1 MADSIVVK
9 HSLYILVSLFL
20 AFHADAQIYSSRF
33 SSHDI
38 YKYDEVTGVR
48 IGEGA
53 FIPAQSGLVNPHG
66 IIDRGTDIIVAS
78 WTHEIKRYDRDTGAF
93 LGNFIES
100 DAGLGNPVYL
110 EVGPDGYLYVS
121 SQLNDRIFRF
131 NFLGETGVSIDSG
144 PWISGGTMDGP
155 SGFDWSPDG
164 ALFYVAG
171 RHSANVVAYHATTGE
186 WVGAFSTSNNSGS
199 TFGLAV
205 DDRSG
210 DIFVAVD
217 GSVVRYDL
225 SAGFP
230 LNGITPPS
238 TTISTSGAIGLE
250 PSTDGSFILVASG
263 NNLFVIS
270 IADNSLSGPIFTSN
284 DGNLHNFFHYSEVEE
299 EVETINEPHAFVVG
313 FNNNS
318 DENLVE
324 VIAEY
329 LFFKSSDGVELVFQY
344 SSDLENWS
352 DAAVYQLS
360 GVTVIRNNSID
371 SVQVSEPSDA
381 DSSWL
386 ITERKIVSGNPPTFI
401 RIRQRSITNGS

>member
-1 MADSIVVK
+1 MPNSIVVK
-9 HSLYILVSLFL
+9 QLPSILVFLFL
-20 AFHADAQIYSSRF
+20 TFQVEAQIFSSRF

-78 WTHEIKRYDRDTGAF
+78 WTHEIKRYDRETGAF
-93 LGNFIES
+93 LGNYIQSNE
-100 DAGLGNPVYL
+100 GLSNPVYL
-110 EVGPDGYLYVS
+110 EVGPDGNLYVS
-121 SQLNDRIFRF
+121 SQMNDRIFRY
-131 NFLGETGVSIDSG
+131 NFEGETGVSIDGG
-144 PWISGGTMDGP
+144 PWISGGVMDGP

-164 ALFYVAG
+164 TLFYVAG
-171 RHSANVVAYHATTGE
+171 RHSANVLAYNASTGGL
-186 WVGAFSTSNNSGS
+186 VGEFSTSNNSGS

-205 DDRSG
+205 DDGSG

-250 PSTDGSFILVASG
+250 PSADGNSILVASG
-263 NNLFVIS
+263 NNLFAIS
-270 IADNSLSGPIFTSN
+270 IADNSLSGPIFSSN
-284 DGNLHNFFHYSEVEE
+284 DGNLHNFFHYSHVEV
-299 EVETINEPHAFVVG
+299 EVETIDEPHAFVVG
-313 FNNNS
+313 FNKRF
-318 DENLVE
+318 DEVLVE
-324 VIAEY
+324 VNAEY
-329 LFFKSSDGVELVFQY
+329 LFLKSSDGVELAYQY
-344 SSDLENWS
+344 SSDMENWS

-360 GVTVIRNNSID
+360 GTTVIRNSSID
-371 SVQVSEPSDA
+371 SVQVIEPSDA

-386 ITERKIVSGNPPTFI
+386 ITERKIVGGNTPTFI
-401 RIRQRSITNGS
+401 RIRQRSITNGL

>member
-1 MADSIVVK
+1 MKLA
-9 HSLYILVSLFL
+9 ILVFTLL
-20 AFHADAQIYSSRF
+20 TLVTWGDAQVYSSRF

-38 YKYDEVTGVR
+38 YKYDEVTGAR

-78 WTHEIKRYDRDTGAF
+78 WTHEIKRFDRDTEEF

-100 DAGLGNPVYL
+100 GAGLANPIYL
-110 EVGPDGYLYVS
+110 EVGPDGYLYIS
-121 SQLNDRIFRF
+121 S
-131 NFLGETGVSIDSG
+131 
-144 PWISGGTMDGP
+144 P
-155 SGFDWSPDG
+155 SGFDWSPDE

-171 RHSANVVAYHATTGE
+171 RHSANVLAYSATTGDL
-186 WVGAFSTSNNSGS
+186 VGGFSTSNSSGS

-205 DDRSG
+205 DDNSG

-217 GSVVRYDL
+217 GSVIRYDL

-250 PSTDGSFILVASG
+250 PSVDGSSILVAVG
-263 NNLFVIS
+263 NNLFAIS

-299 EVETINEPHAFVVG
+299 NVETINEPHAFVVG
-313 FNNNS
+313 FNNSS
-318 DENLVE
+318 DGNLVE
-324 VIAEY
+324 VIAVY
-329 LFFKSSDGVELVFQY
+329 LFLKSSDGIELVFQY
-344 SSDLENWS
+344 LSDLEKWS

-360 GVTVIRNNSID
+360 GATIIRDSSID

-381 DSSWL
+381 DSSWV
-386 ITERKIVSGNPPTFI
+386 ITERKTVSVNAPTFI